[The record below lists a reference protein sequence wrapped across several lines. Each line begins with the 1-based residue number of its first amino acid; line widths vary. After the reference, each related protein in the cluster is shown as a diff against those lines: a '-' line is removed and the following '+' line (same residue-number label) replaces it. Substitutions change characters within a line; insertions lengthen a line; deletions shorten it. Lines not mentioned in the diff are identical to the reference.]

1 VSRAFKAPLRI
12 GPENADGASRL
23 ESNVR
28 QKRGLIMKRA
38 IQSVL
43 IVAATLLAGGEA
55 FAQAVP
61 SLNGQALPTYA
72 APNNGLLA
80 EIKARGNLINGVEAQ
95 NPPFEFIKD
104 GEIVGYDIDVSRL
117 FAEHLGVKLETV
129 DTAWSGVIPSL
140 YTKKFDM
147 IWSAMTITEPRKEA
161 VTFSQP
167 YASDQVEFI
176 VRAGD
181 NSIKTIDDL
190 KGKVLGTQ
198 LNSAAE
204 YQAKQLI
211 AEHKLDTQ
219 LKSFDHFDGAYLDL
233 KNGNLNVVTSTKL
246 NDKALF
252 EKTPGVFAA
261 ALVLPIYNYVG
272 VATRKQDPD
281 LSKEID
287 AFIKELRSSG
297 KLAELQQ
304 KWFGY
309 KMDLPQ

>member
-1 VSRAFKAPLRI
+1 
-12 GPENADGASRL
+12 
-23 ESNVR
+23 
-28 QKRGLIMKRA
+28 MKRA

-43 IVAATLLAGGEA
+43 IVAATLLAGGQA
-55 FAQAVP
+55 FAQAGP

-80 EIKARGNLINGVEAQ
+80 EIKARGKLINGVEAQ

-104 GEIVGYDIDVSRL
+104 GEIVGYDIDLSKL
-117 FAEHLGVKLETV
+117 FADHLGVQLETV

-147 IWSAMTITEPRKEA
+147 IWSAMTITDPRKEA

-176 VRAGD
+176 VRTGD
-181 NSIKTIDDL
+181 TAIKTIDDL

-233 KNGNLNVVTSTKL
+233 KNGNVNIVTSTKL

-252 EKTPGVFAA
+252 EKTPGVFAV

-281 LSKEID
+281 LSKAID
-287 AFIKELRSSG
+287 GFVDDLRASG

-309 KMDLPQ
+309 KMDLPK